1 MKNVHRSVPSL
12 GLMIVLV
19 GFPQIIESIFT
30 PVLPQLRRVF
40 AVSASQVQLTMSTYF
55 IAFAVGVLVWGQ
67 LADKWG
73 RRPAMLAGIA
83 IYLFGN
89 LGLYFSGTF
98 ATLIGWRLVQ
108 AFGASA
114 GSVVTQTIMRESFSG
129 ITGAKIFAQTSAAMA
144 LAPALGPLIGGVMQT
159 YFGYRSVF
167 ATLVTLA
174 VAVGMYAVG
183 CLPETQSV
191 TSSVSQIK
199 QWPVV
204 WRLLTD
210 PVVWGYGLL
219 IGGINGILFSY
230 YAEAPFIF
238 MAHFGYSAVHYGW
251 LGLIL
256 ASASLLGAVL
266 VNWLLNFWSPERVAF
281 AGLVF
286 SVIAGSGL
294 VVAAN
299 WQRPRLMIGLIF
311 LVFLGLNV
319 TLPNALNRALI
330 GYERVMGSASGWFSL
345 GYYLFVSVLTYG
357 MSYLHNGTI
366 QMLPSYML
374 VLCIGMLLVF
384 RLLVLRQQRQ
394 RDVVS
399 D

>member
-1 MKNVHRSVPSL
+1 
-12 GLMIVLV
+12 
-19 GFPQIIESIFT
+19 
-30 PVLPQLRRVF
+30 
-40 AVSASQVQLTMSTYF
+40 
-55 IAFAVGVLVWGQ
+55 
-67 LADKWG
+67 
-73 RRPAMLAGIA
+73 
-83 IYLFGN
+83 
-89 LGLYFSGTF
+89 
-98 ATLIGWRLVQ
+98 
-108 AFGASA
+108 
-114 GSVVTQTIMRESFSG
+114 
-129 ITGAKIFAQTSAAMA
+129 
-144 LAPALGPLIGGVMQT
+144 
-159 YFGYRSVF
+159 
-167 ATLVTLA
+167 
-174 VAVGMYAVG
+174 
-183 CLPETQSV
+183 
-191 TSSVSQIK
+191 
-199 QWPVV
+199 
-204 WRLLTD
+204 
-210 PVVWGYGLL
+210 
-219 IGGINGILFSY
+219 
-230 YAEAPFIF
+230 
-238 MAHFGYSAVHYGW
+238 VHYGW